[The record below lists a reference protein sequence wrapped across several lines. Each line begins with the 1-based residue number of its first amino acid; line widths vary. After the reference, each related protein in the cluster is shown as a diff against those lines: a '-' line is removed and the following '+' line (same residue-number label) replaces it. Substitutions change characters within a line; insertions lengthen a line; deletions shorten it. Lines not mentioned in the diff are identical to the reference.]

1 MGRVEA
7 LEDLSVSTNI
17 DLDHDD
23 IMYPDVVTFLP
34 IHVGCIAAI
43 WSGATW
49 QSIAICVV
57 LYWLRMF
64 AITAGYHRYFRIELT
79 NKPGVSIRPC
89 IPRAKHRS
97 KKRAMVGR
105 ETSTSSFAFRYRTGC
120 TFTQAQGL
128 RVQSCRLD
136 FLSTARRHRPCEGFR
151 F

>member
-79 NKPGVSIRPC
+79 QQAGCFNSSLHSSRKAPLKKACYGGPRNINIIICIQIPNRMHIHPGTRASCTVMSAGFSIDGTTP
-89 IPRAKHRS
+89 P
-97 KKRAMVGR
+97 
-105 ETSTSSFAFRYRTGC
+105 T
-120 TFTQAQGL
+120 L
-128 RVQSCRLD
+128 
-136 FLSTARRHRPCEGFR
+136 
-151 F
+151 